1 MKIKLIA
8 PHEHRED
15 MISSPFKLQ
24 RVNLPLLAALT
35 PPGHTI
41 TIVEEAF
48 APDDIDQDVDLV
60 GITVLTELALRAY
73 QIGDTYRRKGVKV
86 VMGGIHPTVLPDEA
100 LEHADAVVVG
110 EAEGIWPQL
119 VADAA
124 SGQMQRIYRA
134 GTMTDLNGLPKPRRD
149 LFPETNGKGYIPIPI
164 GVETSRGCPYD
175 CEFCC
180 IGQTLGQQYRV
191 RPVQEVI
198 AEIEAIDSPHLF
210 FVDDALGLNRKAAK
224 ELFTEMIPLRRAWLA
239 QGTVSLA
246 EDPELL
252 GLMKRAGCLGLLIG
266 FESVQKGTQDEVN
279 KIKNLSIDFYEAMRR
294 FHGEGFG
301 ILGCFVFGFD
311 YENKDVFEQTLE
323 FIMKSRMD
331 CVQLRILTP
340 YPGTRLY
347 TRLSSEGRLFV
358 DDWWL
363 RGYPP
368 DTLLF
373 QPKGMTA
380 DELISGFARL
390 NRQAYS
396 FGAMTKRFFGM
407 SPWKRTLF
415 GCQVYAGL
423 NLSTRNRYFKSL
435 RNPQPF
441 AGAFNAPESCRD
453 PFLESQHYDPPKI
466 S

>member
-1 MKIKLIA
+1 MMKIKLIA
-8 PHEHRED
+8 PRERRED
-15 MISSPFKLQ
+15 TLSSPFKLQ

-41 TIVEEAF
+41 TLVDEAF
-48 APDDIDQDVDLV
+48 APDDTNQDVDLV
-60 GITVLTELALRAY
+60 GITVMTDLALRAY
-73 QIGDTYRRKGVKV
+73 HIADIYRRKAVKV

-110 EAEGIWPQL
+110 EAEGVWPQL
-119 VADAA
+119 VSDAA
-124 SGQMQRIYRA
+124 SGQMQRLYRA
-134 GTMTDLNGLPKPRRD
+134 CKMTDLQGLTKPRRD
-149 LFPETNGKGYIPIPI
+149 LVPGTKSKGYFPIPI

-180 IGQTLGQQYRV
+180 IGQTLGQQNRV

-210 FVDDALGLNRKAAK
+210 FVDDALGLNRNGAK
-224 ELFTEMIPLRRAWLA
+224 KLFTEMIPLRRLWLA

-246 EDPELL
+246 EDLELI
-252 GLMKRAGCLGLLIG
+252 GLMRRAGCLGLLIG
-266 FESVQKGTQDEVN
+266 FESVQKGTQNEVK
-279 KIKNLSIDFYEAMRR
+279 KIKNLKIDFYEAMRR

-301 ILGCFVFGFD
+301 ILGSFVFGFD
-311 YENKDVFEQTLE
+311 YENKDVFEQALE
-323 FIMKSRMD
+323 FIMRSRMD
-331 CVQLRILTP
+331 VVQLRILTP

-347 TRLSSEGRLFV
+347 ERLLSEGRLFV
-358 DDWWL
+358 RDWWL

-380 DELISGFARL
+380 DELINGFASL

-396 FGAMTKRFFGM
+396 FGAMMKRFLGM
-407 SPWKRTLF
+407 SPRKRTLL
-415 GCQVYAGL
+415 GCQVYAGV
-423 NLSTRNRYFKSL
+423 NLSTRKRYFTGL

-441 AGAFNAPESCRD
+441 AGACNSMGK
-453 PFLESQHYDPPKI
+453 H
-466 S
+466 

>member
-1 MKIKLIA
+1 MMKIKLIA
-8 PHEHRED
+8 PHEQRED
-15 MISSPFKLQ
+15 TLSSSFKLQ

-48 APDDIDQDVDLV
+48 APDDINEDVDLV

-73 QIGDTYRRKGVKV
+73 AIGDTYRRKGVKV

-110 EAEGIWPQL
+110 EAEGVWPRL
-119 VADAA
+119 VSDAA
-124 SGQMQRIYRA
+124 SGQMQRLYRA
-134 GTMTDLNGLPKPRRD
+134 GKMTDLQGLPKPRRD
-149 LFPETNGKGYIPIPI
+149 LFPGTKGKGYIPIPI

-175 CEFCC
+175 CEFCS
-180 IGQTLGQQYRV
+180 IGRTLGHQYRV

-210 FVDDALGLNRKAAK
+210 FVDDALGLNRNAAK
-224 ELFTEMIPLRRAWLA
+224 KLFTEMIPLRRLWMG

-246 EDPELL
+246 EDLELL
-252 GLMKRAGCLGLLIG
+252 RLMRRSGCMGLLIG
-266 FESVQKGTQDEVN
+266 FESVQKGTQNEVK
-279 KIKNLSIDFYEAMRR
+279 KIKNLRIDFYEAMRR

-301 ILGCFVFGFD
+301 ILGAFVFGFD
-311 YENKDVFEQTLE
+311 YENKDVFEQTVE
-323 FIMKSRMD
+323 FIMRSRMD
-331 CVQLRILTP
+331 CVELRTLTP
-340 YPGTRLY
+340 FPGTRLY
-347 TRLSSEGRLFV
+347 ERLLSEGRLFV
-358 DDWWL
+358 RDWWL

-380 DELISGFARL
+380 DELINGFARL

-407 SPWKRTLF
+407 SPWKRTLL

-423 NLSTRNRYFKSL
+423 NLSTRKRYFKGL

-441 AGAFNAPESCRD
+441 TGACS
-453 PFLESQHYDPPKI
+453 SMGKQ
-466 S
+466 

>member
-8 PHEHRED
+8 PYDHSED
-15 MISSPFKLQ
+15 KISSPFKLQ

-35 PPGHTI
+35 PPGHTV

-48 APDDIDQDVDLV
+48 APDDVDQDVDLV
-60 GITVLTELALRAY
+60 GITVLTELAPRAY

-110 EAEGIWPQL
+110 EAEGLWPQL
-119 VADAA
+119 LADAD

-134 GTMTDLNGLPKPRRD
+134 GTMTDLTGLPKPRRE
-149 LFPETNGKGYIPIPI
+149 LFPETRGNAYAPIPI

-180 IGQTLGQQYRV
+180 IGQTLGSQYRV

-198 AEIEAIDSPHLF
+198 AEIEAIDSPYLF
-210 FVDDALGLNRKAAK
+210 FVDDALGLDRKAAK
-224 ELFTEMIPLRRAWLA
+224 KLFTEMIPLKRQWLA

-252 GLMKRAGCLGLLIG
+252 ALMKRSGCMGLLIG
-266 FESVQKGTQDEVN
+266 FESVQKDTQDEVN
-279 KIKNLSIDFYEAMRR
+279 KIRNLSIDFYEAMHR

-311 YENKDVFEQTLE
+311 YENRDVFDQTLE
-323 FIMKSRMD
+323 FIMRSRID
-331 CVQLRILTP
+331 CAQLRILTP

-347 TRLSSEGRLFV
+347 KRLLSEGRLLV

-368 DTLLF
+368 DTLLY

-380 DELISGFARL
+380 QELITGFARL

-396 FGAMTKRFFGM
+396 YGAMAKRFFGM
-407 SPWKRTLF
+407 SPWKRTMF
-415 GCQVYAGL
+415 GCWLYAGL
-423 NLSTRNRYFKSL
+423 NLSTRDRYFKSL
-435 RNPQPF
+435 KNPQPF
-441 AGAFNAPESCRD
+441 AGLSM
-453 PFLESQHYDPPKI
+453 Q
-466 S
+466 

>member
-8 PHEHRED
+8 PHEQRED
-15 MISSPFKLQ
+15 TISSPFKLQ

-48 APDDIDQDVDLV
+48 APDDIDQDMDLV
-60 GITVLTELALRAY
+60 GITVLTELAPRAY
-73 QIGDTYRRKGVKV
+73 HIGDTYRQKAVKV

-110 EAEGIWPQL
+110 EAEGIWPRL
-119 VADAA
+119 VSDAT
-124 SGQMQRIYRA
+124 SGQMQRLYRA
-134 GTMTDLNGLPKPRRD
+134 GKMTDLKSLPKPRRD
-149 LFPETNGKGYIPIPI
+149 LLPGIKYQGYTPVPI

-175 CEFCC
+175 CDFCC
-180 IGQTLGQQYRV
+180 IGQTLGHHYRV

-198 AEIEAIDSPHLF
+198 AEIESIDSPHLF
-210 FVDDALGLNRKAAK
+210 FVDDSLGLNRNVAK
-224 ELFTEMIPLRRAWLA
+224 KLFTEMIPLRRQWLA

-246 EDPELL
+246 EDLELL
-252 GLMKRAGCLGLLIG
+252 RLMRRSGCKGLLIG
-266 FESVQKGTQDEVN
+266 FESVQKGTQNEVK
-279 KIKNLSIDFYEAMRR
+279 KIKNLRIDFYEAMQR

-301 ILGCFVFGFD
+301 ILGSFVFGFD
-311 YENKDVFEQTLE
+311 YENKDVFEQTLK
-323 FIMKSRMD
+323 FIMRCRLD
-331 CVQLRILTP
+331 VVQLRILTP

-347 TRLSSEGRLFV
+347 KRLLSEGRLFV
-358 DDWWL
+358 HDWWL

-396 FGAMTKRFFGM
+396 FGAMMKRFFGM
-407 SPWKRTLF
+407 SPWKRTLL
-415 GCQVYAGL
+415 GCQVYVGV
-423 NLSTRNRYFKSL
+423 NLSTRKRYFKGL

-441 AGAFNAPESCRD
+441 TGASNSIGK
-453 PFLESQHYDPPKI
+453 Q
-466 S
+466 

>member
-15 MISSPFKLQ
+15 LISSPFKLK

-48 APDDIDQDVDLV
+48 AADDIDQDVDLV
-60 GITVLTELALRAY
+60 GITVMTELALRAY
-73 QIGDTYRRKGVKV
+73 QIGDAYRRKGVKV

-124 SGQMQRIYRA
+124 SGQMQRMYRA
-134 GTMTDLNGLPKPRRD
+134 AKMTDLKGLPKPRRD
-149 LFPETNGKGYIPIPI
+149 LFPGTNGHGYIPIPV

-198 AEIEAIDSPHLF
+198 AEIESIDSPHLF
-210 FVDDALGLNRKAAK
+210 FVDDALGLNRNAAK
-224 ELFTEMIPLRRAWLA
+224 ALFTEMIPLRRQWLA

-252 GLMKRAGCLGLLIG
+252 GLMKQAGCLGLLIG
-266 FESVQKGTQDEVN
+266 FESVQKDTQDEVN
-279 KIKNLSIDFYEAMRR
+279 KIKNLSINFIEAMHR

-301 ILGCFVFGFD
+301 ILGCFVLGFD
-311 YENKDVFEQTLE
+311 YENKDVFEQTFE
-323 FIMKSRMD
+323 FIMKCRMD
-331 CVQLRILTP
+331 CAQLRILTP

-347 TRLSSEGRLFV
+347 TRLASEGRLFV

-380 DELISGFARL
+380 DELIDGFARL
-390 NRQAYS
+390 NRQTYS
-396 FGAMTKRFFGM
+396 FGAMAKRFFGM

-415 GCQVYAGL
+415 GCQLYAGL
-423 NLSTRNRYFKSL
+423 NLSTRSRYFKSL

-441 AGAFNAPESCRD
+441 AGAFNAGGK
-453 PFLESQHYDPPKI
+453 L
-466 S
+466 

>member
-1 MKIKLIA
+1 MIVKIKLIA
-8 PHEHRED
+8 PHDFSEST
-15 MISSPFKLQ
+15 IASPFKLQ

-48 APDDIDQDVDLV
+48 APDDLDQEVDLV
-60 GITVLTELALRAY
+60 GITVLTELCVRAY
-73 QIGDTYRRKGVKV
+73 QIGDAYRRKGVKV
-86 VMGGIHPTVLPDEA
+86 VMGGIHPTVLPEEA

-124 SGQMQRIYRA
+124 SGQLQRIYRA
-134 GTMTDLNGLPKPRRD
+134 ETTTCLQGLPIPRRD
-149 LFPETNGKGYIPIPI
+149 LFSETKGKGYIPVPI
-164 GVETSRGCPYD
+164 GVETSRGCPND

-180 IGQTLGQQYRV
+180 IGQTLGQKYRV
-191 RPVQEVI
+191 RPVDEVI

-210 FVDDALGLNRKAAK
+210 FVDDALGLNRNTAK
-224 ELFTEMIPLRRAWLA
+224 KLFTEMIPLRRQWLA

-252 GLMKRAGCLGLLIG
+252 ALMKRAGCLGLLIG
-266 FESVQKGTQDEVN
+266 FESVQSDTQHKVS
-279 KIKNLSIDFYEAMRR
+279 KIRNLKVDFLEAMRR
-294 FHGEGFG
+294 FHAEGFG

-311 YENKDVFEQTLE
+311 YENKDVFEQTFE
-323 FIMKSRMD
+323 FVMKSHMD

-347 TRLSSEGRLFV
+347 TRLAHEGRLF
-358 DDWWL
+358 DSDWWL
-363 RGYPP
+363 KGYSP
-368 DTLLF
+368 DTLLY
-373 QPKGMTA
+373 QPKGMTT
-380 DELISGFARL
+380 DELINGFAWL

-396 FGAMTKRFFGM
+396 FGAITKRFFGM

-423 NLSTRNRYFKSL
+423 NLSTRKRYFKAL
-435 RNPQPF
+435 NNPQPF
-441 AGAFNAPESCRD
+441 TGAFNATGK
-453 PFLESQHYDPPKI
+453 Y
-466 S
+466 

>member
-1 MKIKLIA
+1 MKIKFIA
-8 PHEHRED
+8 PREHRED
-15 MISSPFKLQ
+15 SLSSPFKLQ

-35 PPGHTI
+35 PPGHTV
-41 TIVEEAF
+41 TIVDEAF
-48 APDDIDQDVDLV
+48 APDDTDQEVDLV
-60 GITVLTELALRAY
+60 GITVLTELAPRAY
-73 QIGDTYRRKGVKV
+73 QIGDSYRSKGVKV
-86 VMGGIHPTVLPDEA
+86 VMGGIHPTIMPEEA
-100 LEHADAVVVG
+100 LGHADAVVVG
-110 EAEGIWPQL
+110 EAEGVWPRL

-134 GTMTDLNGLPKPRRD
+134 ETMTCLQGLPIPRRD
-149 LFPETNGKGYIPIPI
+149 LFSKTGGKGYIPIPV
-164 GVETSRGCPYD
+164 GVETSRGCPND

-180 IGQTLGQQYRV
+180 IGRTLGQKYRV
-191 RPVQEVI
+191 RPVAEVI
-198 AEIEAIDSPHLF
+198 AEIESINSPHLF
-210 FVDDALGLNRKAAK
+210 FVDDALALDRKAAK
-224 ELFTEMIPLRRAWLA
+224 KLFTEMIPLRRRWLA

-246 EDPELL
+246 EDLELL

-266 FESVQKGTQDEVN
+266 FESVQSGTQHEVN
-279 KIKNLSIDFYEAMRR
+279 KIRNLKIDFYEAMRR

-311 YENKDVFEQTLE
+311 FESREVFDQTLE
-323 FIMKSRMD
+323 FIMGSSMD
-331 CVQLRILTP
+331 CAQLRILTP

-347 TRLSSEGRLFV
+347 ARLLSEGRLYER
-358 DDWWL
+358 DWWL
-363 RGYPP
+363 HGYPP
-368 DTLLF
+368 DTLLY

-380 DELISGFARL
+380 DELISGFARV

-423 NLSTRNRYFKSL
+423 NLSTRNRYFKGL

-441 AGAFNAPESCRD
+441 AGTFNAPGKR
-453 PFLESQHYDPPKI
+453 
-466 S
+466 

>member
-8 PHEHRED
+8 PNEQSKNA
-15 MISSPFKLQ
+15 ISSPFKLQ
-24 RVNLPLLAALT
+24 RVNLPLLAALA

-48 APDDIDQDVDLV
+48 APDNIDQDVDLV
-60 GITVLTELALRAY
+60 GITVLTELVLRAY

-100 LEHADAVVVG
+100 LKHADAVVVG
-110 EAEGIWPQL
+110 EAEGVWPQL
-119 VADAA
+119 VSDAA

-134 GTMTDLNGLPKPRRD
+134 GKMTDLKGLPKPRRD
-149 LFPETNGKGYIPIPI
+149 LFPGTNGKGRIPVPV
-164 GVETSRGCPYD
+164 GVETSRGCPND

-198 AEIEAIDSPHLF
+198 AEIEAIDSPYIF
-210 FVDDALGLNRKAAK
+210 FVDDALGLNRNAAK
-224 ELFTEMIPLRRAWLA
+224 KLFTEMIPLRRRWLA

-246 EDPELL
+246 EDFELL

-266 FESVQKGTQDEVN
+266 FESVQKGTQNEVN
-279 KIKNLSIDFYEAMRR
+279 KIKNLRIDFYEAMHR

-301 ILGCFVFGFD
+301 ILGSFVFGFD
-311 YENKDVFEQTLE
+311 YENKDVFDQTLE
-323 FIMKSRMD
+323 FIMRSRMD
-331 CVQLRILTP
+331 VVQLRILTP

-347 TRLSSEGRLFV
+347 KRLLSEGRLFV
-358 DDWWL
+358 HDWWL
-363 RGYPP
+363 RRYPP

-380 DELISGFARL
+380 DELISGYARL

-396 FGAMTKRFFGM
+396 FGAMMKRFLGM
-407 SPWKRTLF
+407 NPWKRTLL
-415 GCQVYAGL
+415 GCQAYVGV
-423 NLSTRNRYFKSL
+423 NLSTRNRYLKGL
-435 RNPQPF
+435 KNPQPF
-441 AGAFNAPESCRD
+441 AGAWDSIGK
-453 PFLESQHYDPPKI
+453 Q
-466 S
+466 

>member
-35 PPGHTI
+35 PPGHII
-41 TIVEEAF
+41 TLVEEAV
-48 APDDIDQDVDLV
+48 ATDDSNQDVDLV
-60 GITVLTELALRAY
+60 GITVLTEYALRAY
-73 QIGDTYRRKGVKV
+73 QIADTYRQKGVKV

-110 EAEGIWPQL
+110 EAEGVWPQL

-124 SGQMQRIYRA
+124 AGQLQRMYRA
-134 GTMTDLNGLPKPRRD
+134 GKMTDLKGLPQPRRD
-149 LFPETNGKGYIPIPI
+149 LFPETTGKGSMPMPI

-180 IGQTLGQQYRV
+180 IGQTLGQHYRV

-198 AEIEAIDSPHLF
+198 AEIAAIDSPHLF
-210 FVDDALGLNRKAAK
+210 FVDDALGLNRMVAK
-224 ELFTEMIPLRRAWLA
+224 ELFTDMIPLRRQWLA

-266 FESVQKGTQDEVN
+266 FESVQKDTQDEVN
-279 KIKNLSIDFYEAMRR
+279 KIKSLGIDFYEAMRR

-311 YENKDVFEQTLE
+311 YENKDVFEQTHE
-323 FIMKSRMD
+323 FIMRSRMD
-331 CVQLRILTP
+331 CAQLRILTP

-347 TRLSSEGRLFV
+347 QRLLSEGRLFV

-368 DTLLF
+368 DTLLY

-380 DELISGFARL
+380 DELITGFARL
-390 NRQAYS
+390 NRQVYS
-396 FGAMTKRFFGM
+396 FGAMTRRFFGM

-423 NLSTRNRYFKSL
+423 NLSTRNRYFKGL
-435 RNPQPF
+435 RNAQPF
-441 AGAFNAPESCRD
+441 AMASSSIENR
-453 PFLESQHYDPPKI
+453 
-466 S
+466 

>member
-8 PHEHRED
+8 PHEQRED
-15 MISSPFKLQ
+15 TISSPFKLQ

-48 APDDIDQDVDLV
+48 APDDINQDVDLV

-73 QIGDTYRRKGVKV
+73 HIADVYRQKAVKV

-110 EAEGIWPQL
+110 EAEGIWPRL
-119 VADAA
+119 VSDAA
-124 SGQMQRIYRA
+124 SGQMQRLYRA
-134 GTMTDLNGLPKPRRD
+134 GKMTDLKGLPKPRRD
-149 LFPETNGKGYIPIPI
+149 LLLGIKYQGYTPIPI

-198 AEIEAIDSPHLF
+198 AEIESIDSPHLF
-210 FVDDALGLNRKAAK
+210 FVDDALGLNRNVAK
-224 ELFTEMIPLRRAWLA
+224 KLFTEMIPLRRQWLA

-246 EDPELL
+246 EDLELL
-252 GLMKRAGCLGLLIG
+252 RLMERSGCLGLLIG
-266 FESVQKGTQDEVN
+266 FESVQKGTQNEVN
-279 KIKNLSIDFYEAMRR
+279 KIKNLKIDFYEAMHR

-301 ILGCFVFGFD
+301 ILGSFVFGFD
-311 YENKDVFEQTLE
+311 YENEDVFEQTLK
-323 FIMKSRMD
+323 FIMRSRMD
-331 CVQLRILTP
+331 VVQLRILTP

-347 TRLSSEGRLFV
+347 KRLLSEGRLFV
-358 DDWWL
+358 RDWWL

-396 FGAMTKRFFGM
+396 FGAMMKRFLGM
-407 SPWKRTLF
+407 SPWKRTLL
-415 GCQVYAGL
+415 GCQLYAGV
-423 NLSTRNRYFKSL
+423 NLSTRKRYFKGL
-435 RNPQPF
+435 KNPQPF
-441 AGAFNAPESCRD
+441 AGASNSIGK
-453 PFLESQHYDPPKI
+453 Q
-466 S
+466 